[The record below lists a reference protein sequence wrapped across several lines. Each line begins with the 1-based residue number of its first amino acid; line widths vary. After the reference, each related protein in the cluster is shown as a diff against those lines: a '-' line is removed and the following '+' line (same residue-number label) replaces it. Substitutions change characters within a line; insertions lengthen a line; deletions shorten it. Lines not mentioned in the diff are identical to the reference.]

1 MSKDKREDDVNKI
14 VREETEP
21 LGREQ
26 LAGFVKAFRS
36 CKHGRQPPKVFPN
49 CQSRCYIGRL
59 FARHC
64 V

>member
-26 LAGFVKAFRS
+26 LAGFVKAF
-36 CKHGRQPPKVFPN
+36 PN
-49 CQSRCYIGRL
+49 CQSRCYIGCL
-59 FARHC
+59 FAALRLRHEC
-64 V
+64 P